1 MITIC
6 SCSNFQALR
15 ERSSDAPGPS
25 VVAEEGEKFEQE
37 RDNINKQS
45 VYHPVDPDEIIEE
58 YMGLE

>member
-15 ERSSDAPGPS
+15 ERSNDSPGPS
-25 VVAEEGEKFEQE
+25 VVAEKGEKFEQE
-37 RDNINKQS
+37 RDNINKQN

-58 YMGLE
+58 NMELE